1 MRILTAELQTHIA
14 QEVTSLVQCLEIVR
28 NDGVILRMTEFNR
41 DLVVDG
47 QTFKAGA
54 TFNMSA
60 IKSSSDLSVD
70 NATMDIGIDGVILS
84 KADFER
90 DLLKRAKFRLFSV
103 NWQSVSDGALDLK
116 RGWVGDATL
125 RDENWVTVSLRGLTQ
140 ALQRNILEQY
150 SPTCRAEFGD
160 KRCGMAINPLQRHRQ
175 GKSYKT
181 GDWVVVPNPSLVNSV
196 FFPNASFEQNGD
208 VTEGDSGINNWE
220 IPAGS
225 RWSVTSS
232 TAGMNGTYS
241 LQGGTISGSISSASQ
256 YMSATVAGMSASL
269 IDRGNYVL
277 AVDVGLTT
285 PSSTQAD
292 EARLT
297 IITYNNAGTILQTV
311 SSDWEKGTY
320 AAWMDLSATL
330 IVKPGTRFF
339 RVVLEGKKSSGA
351 ICVLFDNVRVS
362 YYETSLSAIDGV
374 VYKSVRVPG
383 RVTEDRVTLPNFRFA
398 EDGIVTESG
407 TVTAWTNDHF
417 AIVNSAPGLT
427 PYDGAFFALA
437 GDNLTGTPAQEYS
450 LIQTLSLSSL
460 TAAVLA
466 AGQYVFE
473 ATIARAHLDSA
484 DTSKVKLVFQNAAST
499 PVGTVESSYVTL
511 GTTGVWETIRLSSKI
526 PATTT
531 KVAIYLYGKSGAG
544 SDCNVAFGGVY
555 PYVFNASVAQKND
568 PTRGVSDAVR
578 PVFNTTVGAFT
589 YDGDLIW
596 QTVSAP
602 FGFDQVDDVT
612 DRRVFNGLNIAGGE
626 FAFYGAKITWL
637 SGPNAGTDSF
647 VRTWI
652 SATKTLKVYVPLADN
667 ITIGD
672 KFMFSLGC
680 NKTISDCS
688 TRFNNAIN
696 FRGEPYLPGAEKALQ
711 FFANAG

>member
-1 MRILTAELQTHIA
+1 MRTLTAPLQTHIA

-41 DLVVDG
+41 NLIVDG
-47 QTFKAGA
+47 QTFKTGA
-54 TFNMSA
+54 TFNASA

-70 NATMDIGIDGVILS
+70 NVTMDIGIDGITLS

-103 NWQSVSDGALDLK
+103 NWQSLSDGAIDLK
-116 RGWVGDATL
+116 RGWIGDVTL

-160 KRCGMAINPLQRHRQ
+160 KRCSMAISPLQRHRQ
-175 GKSYKT
+175 GKAYKT
-181 GDWVVVPNPSLVNSV
+181 GDRVVVPDPSLINNV
-196 FFPNASFEQNGD
+196 FFPNASFEQNGN
-208 VTEGDSGINNWE
+208 VSEGSSGINNWE

-225 RWSVTSS
+225 RWSITSS

-241 LQGGTISGSISSASQ
+241 LQGGTITGAISSVSQ

-277 AVDVGLTT
+277 AVDVGLST

-297 IITYNNAGTILQTV
+297 IITYNNTGTILQTV
-311 SSDWEKGTY
+311 SSNWEKGTY
-320 AAWMDLSATL
+320 NLWMDLSSTL
-330 IVKPGTRFF
+330 LVRPGTRFF
-339 RVVLEGKKSSGA
+339 RVVMEGKKTSGA
-351 ICVLFDNVRVS
+351 INVLFDNVRVFF
-362 YYETSLSAIDGV
+362 YDTSLTAINGV
-374 VYKSVRVPG
+374 VYKSVRIPG
-383 RVTEDRVTLPNFRFA
+383 RVTEDRVFLPNFRFA
-398 EDGIVTESG
+398 DNGLVTDNGSIASWSN
-407 TVTAWTNDHF
+407 VHF

-437 GDNLTGTPAQEYS
+437 GDNLTGLPAQEYS
-450 LIQTLSLSSL
+450 LTQTVNLPRLIPS
-460 TAAVLA
+460 
-466 AGQYVFE
+466 GQYIFE
-473 ATIARAHLDSA
+473 LNISRAHLDTT
-484 DTSKVKLVFQNAAST
+484 DTSRVKLVFQNAASV
-499 PVGTVESSYVTL
+499 PVGTVETAYATL
-511 GTTGVWETIRLSSKI
+511 GATGVWETLRLSAGVPST
-526 PATTT
+526 ATR
-531 KVAIYLYGKSGAG
+531 VVIYLYGRSGAN
-544 SDCNVAFGGVY
+544 SNCNVAFGGVY

-568 PTRGVSDAVR
+568 PTRGLSASVR
-578 PVFNTTVGAFT
+578 PTFNTTVGTFT

-596 QTVSAP
+596 QALSAP

-652 SATKTLKVYVPLADN
+652 TATKTLKVYVPLTDN
-667 ITIGD
+667 ISIGD
-672 KFMFSLGC
+672 KFLFSLGC
-680 NKTISDCS
+680 NKTISDCA